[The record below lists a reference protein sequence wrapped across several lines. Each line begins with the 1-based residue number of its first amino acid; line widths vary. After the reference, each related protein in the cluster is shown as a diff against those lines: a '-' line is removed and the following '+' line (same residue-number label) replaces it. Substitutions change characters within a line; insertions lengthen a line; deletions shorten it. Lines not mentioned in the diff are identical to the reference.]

1 MKAASSLATAILV
14 ILSTILSVSLINA
27 TLEGGARE
35 TQEKIR
41 AVEAKLTALKV
52 ALGDMDLKQYEL
64 LLEKGRLLNE
74 IAELRAEL
82 DSRPSSIRRLMVTA
96 EAVTAADVREETAS
110 GSGAPS
116 LSLRL
121 DAGARAVRPGG
132 VAVSP
137 DLLERGWTIGR
148 KAYVEDL
155 GVFEIFDV
163 LPAGQKRRLRL
174 LVDAPAKAARF
185 GVQVRKVTLLE

>member
-1 MKAASSLATAILV
+1 MNAASSLATAILV
-14 ILSTILSVSLINA
+14 ILATALTVPLINA
-27 TLEGGARE
+27 TMEAGARD
-35 TQEKIR
+35 TLEKAR
-41 AVEAKLTALKV
+41 AVEAKLDALRTALN
-52 ALGDMDLKQYEL
+52 DMDRRQYEL
-64 LLEKGRLLNE
+64 LLEKGRLLDE

-82 DSRPSSIRRLMVTA
+82 ESRPSSVRRLMVAA
-96 EAVTAADVREETAS
+96 EAVKAADAPVEIGS
-110 GSGAPS
+110 GSSVA

-148 KAYVEDL
+148 RTYVEDL

-174 LVDAPAKAARF
+174 FVDAPAKAAKF
-185 GVQVRKVTLLE
+185 GVQVRKVTLLD